1 MKRLI
6 RNILLVNLITIN
18 FGCSPEKGYTFYKS
32 VSNEGLGVNPVIFK
46 IPEGIV
52 NSSKKNIYLRLRNN
66 NDYPYSN
73 IFLLASLRSGED
85 KIYHD
90 TLEYAMAS
98 ADGSWLGS
106 GFSEI
111 KESKLWWKGGV
122 ILLNEEPL
130 IIEVSQAVR
139 NNGKEKGISK
149 LKGIISVGIS
159 IEDQ

>member
-1 MKRLI
+1 MIRLI

-32 VSNEGLGVNPVIFK
+32 VSNEGLGVDPVIFEVPK
-46 IPEGIV
+46 GIV
-52 NSSKKNIYLRLRNN
+52 NSSKKNIFLRLRNN

-85 KIYHD
+85 IIYHD

-106 GFSEI
+106 GFNEI

-122 ILLNEEPL
+122 ILPNEDPL

-139 NNGKEKGISK
+139 NNGEEKGISK

>member
-1 MKRLI
+1 LKRLKI
-6 RNILLVNLITIN
+6 YILIANLITIN
-18 FGCSPEKGYTFYKS
+18 FGCRPEKGYTFYKS
-32 VSNEGLGVNPVIFK
+32 ISKEGLGINPISFK
-46 IPEGIV
+46 VPNKVV
-52 NSSKKNIYLRLRNN
+52 NSSKKNIFLRLRNN

-73 IFLLASLRSGED
+73 IFLLASLRSGENT
-85 KIYHD
+85 IYDD

-106 GFSEI
+106 GFNEI

-122 ILLNEEPL
+122 VLPMEESL
-130 IIEVSQAVR
+130 VIEISQAVR
-139 NNGKEKGISK
+139 NNGQEKGISK

>member
-1 MKRLI
+1 M
-6 RNILLVNLITIN
+6 
-18 FGCSPEKGYTFYKS
+18 
-32 VSNEGLGVNPVIFK
+32 
-46 IPEGIV
+46 
-52 NSSKKNIYLRLRNN
+52 RNN

-90 TLEYAMAS
+90 TLEYDMAS

-106 GFSEI
+106 GFNEI

-122 ILLNEEPL
+122 ILPNEEPL

>member
-1 MKRLI
+1 MKRLL
-6 RNILLVNLITIN
+6 RYILLANLITIN
-18 FGCSPEKGYTFYKS
+18 FGCGLDKGYTFYKS
-32 VSNEGLGVNPVIFK
+32 VSNEGLGVNPLIFK
-46 IPEGIV
+46 VPEGIV

-111 KESKLWWKGGV
+111 KESKLWWKEGV
-122 ILLNEEPL
+122 ILPNEEPL

-139 NNGKEKGISK
+139 NNGEEKGLGK

>member
-6 RNILLVNLITIN
+6 RYILLLNLITIN
-18 FGCSPEKGYTFYKS
+18 FGCGSEKGYTFYKS

-46 IPEGIV
+46 VPEEIV

-98 ADGSWLGS
+98 VDGSWLGS
-106 GFSEI
+106 GFNEI

-122 ILLNEEPL
+122 ILSNEEPL

>member
-6 RNILLVNLITIN
+6 IYILLVNLIIIN
-18 FGCSPEKGYTFYKS
+18 FRCSPEKGYTFYKS
-32 VSNEGLGVNPVIFK
+32 VSNEGLGVSPLIFK
-46 IPEGIV
+46 VPEGIV
-52 NSSKKNIYLRLRNN
+52 NSSKKNIFLRLRNN

-106 GFSEI
+106 GFNEI

-122 ILLNEEPL
+122 ILPNEKPL

-139 NNGKEKGISK
+139 NNGEEKGISK

>member
-6 RNILLVNLITIN
+6 RYILLVNLIIID
-18 FGCSPEKGYTFYKS
+18 FGCSPEKGYTSYKS
-32 VSNEGLGVNPVIFK
+32 VSNEGLGVNPLIFK
-46 IPEGIV
+46 VPEGIV
-52 NSSKKNIYLRLRNN
+52 NSSKKNIFLRLRNN

-85 KIYHD
+85 KIYDD

-98 ADGSWLGS
+98 ADGTWLGS
-106 GFSEI
+106 GFNEI

-122 ILLNEEPL
+122 ILPNEEPL

-139 NNGKEKGISK
+139 NNGDQEGISK

>member
-6 RNILLVNLITIN
+6 INILLVNLITIN
-18 FGCSPEKGYTFYKS
+18 LGCSPDKGYTFYKS

-52 NSSKKNIYLRLRNN
+52 NSSKKNIFLRLRNN

-85 KIYHD
+85 IIYHD

-106 GFSEI
+106 GFNEI

-139 NNGKEKGISK
+139 NNGEEKGISK